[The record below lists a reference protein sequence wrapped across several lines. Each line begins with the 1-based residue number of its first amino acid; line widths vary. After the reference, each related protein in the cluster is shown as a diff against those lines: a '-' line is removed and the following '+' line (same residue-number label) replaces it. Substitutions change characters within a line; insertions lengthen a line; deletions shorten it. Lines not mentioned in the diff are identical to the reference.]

1 MNATA
6 LALLGLAVTMGQPA
20 LPDGQDYQVTK
31 VRTHKLGVNY
41 KPERKKDIQ
50 EARLFVSRDQG
61 QTWEMVQAIPPSQ
74 EEFTFTAK
82 TDGLYYISMQL
93 VFLKGPAEPV
103 DVSRVPPAQKLVI
116 DSTAPVV
123 RVTSASRS
131 GDEIAAEWTVEDKFP
146 NDAST
151 KVFYRAVSGTDAD
164 WLAAPEGSVTKRSAK
179 FKAPASGPMVIQVVT
194 QDLAGNVGRANK
206 EVADAGS
213 ASGFPPVLPNPIA
226 KPGEPLPPPT
236 LGGVGE
242 AAPAMPSVVV
252 PVQTDPLPVSP
263 MPPAKPPLQPMPP
276 AIRPEPTAIPMVPPT
291 PAEAPRPIAEGSGT
305 APATT
310 PAAIAAPAA
319 ASANPDA
326 APATLTKSPKFD
338 LNYQLDGGPSGISK
352 VDLYVTRDDGRT
364 WVRWS
369 TYPGTENPLRVVLD
383 TRFNQEVEGEYGL
396 KLVPV
401 SGAGLSDAAPAA
413 GTAPEL
419 RVQVDTTA
427 PMIKVFQPTADQAN
441 RKAIVLHWEATDK
454 NFGKEPLAVD
464 YAEHPNGPWKSVA
477 AGNDTVVP
485 VAGGAGNPV
494 IRLANTGSY
503 SWVPPAG
510 LTQPKVYL
518 RFTAWDLA
526 GNKSE
531 VTTPN
536 PILVDLTMPKARIQG
551 ITPSMA
557 GR

>member
-1 MNATA
+1 MNVTA
-6 LALLGLAVTMGQPA
+6 LALLGLATSLGQPA
-20 LPDGQDYQVTK
+20 LPDAQDFQVTK
-31 VRTHKLGVNY
+31 VRSHKLGVNY

-61 QTWEMVQAIPPSQ
+61 QTWEMVQAIPPTQ

-82 TDGLYYISMQL
+82 ADGLYYLSMQL

-116 DSTAPVV
+116 DSTPPVV
-123 RVTSASRS
+123 RVIAASRN
-131 GDEIAAEWTVEDKFP
+131 GEDITAEWTVEDKFP

-151 KVFYRAVSGTDAD
+151 KLFYRALAGTEAD
-164 WLAAPEGSVTKRSAK
+164 WQAAPEGSVTKRSAK
-179 FKAPASGPMVIQVVT
+179 FKSQVAGPVVVQIVT

-206 EVADAGS
+206 EVAEAGAKS
-213 ASGFPPVLPNPIA
+213 ANMDVPPVTPNPIV
-226 KPGEPLPPPT
+226 KVGDTLPPPSLT
-236 LGGVGE
+236 GLGEPGPMAPPLIVPMHTEPVFTPSPMQPLVQPIQPDTQKPIAMGSGTTPIAIPGAAPVPF
-242 AAPAMPSVVV
+242 AAPAN
-252 PVQTDPLPVSP
+252 
-263 MPPAKPPLQPMPP
+263 
-276 AIRPEPTAIPMVPPT
+276 PEPT
-291 PAEAPRPIAEGSGT
+291 S
-305 APATT
+305 
-310 PAAIAAPAA
+310 
-319 ASANPDA
+319 
-326 APATLTKSPKFD
+326 ATLTKSPRFD
-338 LNYQLDGGPSGISK
+338 LNYQLEGGPSGISK

-364 WVRWS
+364 WIRWS
-369 TYPGTENPLRVVLD
+369 THAGTESPLRVVLD

-413 GTAPEL
+413 GAAPEL

-427 PMIKVFQPTADQAN
+427 PMIKVFQPTADPAN
-441 RKAIVLHWEATDK
+441 RNALILHWEATDK
-454 NFGKEPLAVD
+454 NFGKEPLGIE

-485 VAGGAGNPV
+485 VAGGGVNPV
-494 IRLANTGSY
+494 IRLANTGNY
-503 SWVPPAG
+503 SWVPPTTLA
-510 LTQPKVYL
+510 QPRVYL

-526 GNKSE
+526 GNRSE

-536 PILVDLTMPKARIQG
+536 PILVDLTKPKATIKG
-551 ITPSMA
+551 ISATTV